1 MGTGRWRVQFV
12 EETEQLPMVW
22 HAPLRRQEIR
32 QAPGEIGKAALVA
45 AFQLLACRG
54 TGPLAWAA
62 SLRHDPIAFL
72 LDTSSDAITLW
83 GSQGELLY
91 RNRTAE
97 RLGLGRCEETAWE
110 VLTAGDRRL
119 ERRCCRVRYGN
130 ARYVLEIIGEGAD
143 PVAMDI
149 GQKEEPSTSAQ
160 WNTSSSNA
168 AA

>member
-1 MGTGRWRVQFV
+1 MGTGRWRVEFV

-22 HAPLRRQEIR
+22 HAPLRRQEIQ
-32 QAPGEIGKAALVA
+32 QAPGEIAKAALVA

-83 GSQGELLY
+83 GTRGEVLY

-97 RLGLGRCEETAWE
+97 RLGLGRYEETACE

-119 ERRCCRVRYGN
+119 ERRCCGIRYGN
-130 ARYVLEIIGEGAD
+130 AHYLLEIIGEGAD
-143 PVAMDI
+143 SIAMDI
-149 GQKEEPSTSAQ
+149 GQEAEPSTSAQ
-160 WNTSSSNA
+160 WNTSPKA